1 MEIKIDINLNL
12 QNANQIIE
20 KLSYIINKTNKSQ
33 TIKSQDPIQIDST
46 NKEINTKVS
55 ENTITIDEIR
65 EKISKISKIGKIEKA
80 KEILSKYSSTKVSQI
95 NAKDYENIN
104 KELNYELSS

>member
-33 TIKSQDPIQIDST
+33 IDPIQIDT
-46 NKEINTKVS
+46 ANKEIHTKVS

-65 EKISKISKIGKIEKA
+65 EKISKLSQIGKIEKA
-80 KEILSKYSSTKVSQI
+80 KEILSKYNSTKVSQI

>member
-20 KLSYIINKTNKSQ
+20 KLSYIINKTNKPQ
-33 TIKSQDPIQIDST
+33 NIKSQDHIQIDST
-46 NKEINTKVS
+46 NKEISTKAN
-55 ENTITIDEIR
+55 ENKVTIDEIR
-65 EKISKISKIGKIEKA
+65 EKISELSQIGKIEKA
-80 KEILSKYSSTKVSQI
+80 KEILSKYNSTKVSQI

-104 KELNYELSS
+104 NELNYELSS